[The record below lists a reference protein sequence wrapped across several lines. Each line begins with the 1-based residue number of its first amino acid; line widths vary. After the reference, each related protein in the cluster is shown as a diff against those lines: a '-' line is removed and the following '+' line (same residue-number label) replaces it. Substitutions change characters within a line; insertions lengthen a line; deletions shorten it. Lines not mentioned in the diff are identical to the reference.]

1 MANGLFDTDYSFL
14 GLPEVGSAVGKPIN
28 ISQAAINEQMSD
40 IDEVTLSKQQLQD
53 QLQLALIDNDFN
65 KIKSLQDQIAV
76 LDARETD
83 LLTYLDEVPPLSIS
97 EAPTSTD
104 IQDSLA
110 SVVSGQPPSSGGGF
124 FNIGKEIADEIGSPF
139 PGSNLDSETAGT
151 PSPPE
156 ISPVFPTIESP
167 TPITEQPVR
176 VTPFAPEITNRI
188 SNPTSSMTSRS
199 MGLDSPIA
207 ISGSMPVSVGGTG
220 GGGLPS
226 LGGVA
231 KTIGSGVEKAANLGI
246 FGLKGQILSR
256 LGRAVL
262 DKLNPPIQTAPVETS
277 APVGGALVAAMAK
290 GAPKEQV
297 TVGDLINTINARAAS
312 GDTDTKTALSN
323 LVRNAKAEA
332 RAAANAADDAAIARD
347 KAAAMNVLYGGAGSS
362 FESGRDA
369 YTESGQY
376 DIDREARQAEFDRMR
391 AARGESVK
399 RTPAETARMLADL
412 QSRIGFG
419 GVMSPANDPFSTI
432 PERVAPPNVEYEL
445 VSGYNVPKPRQTV
458 AANNQGIAPF
468 MGVPSNVMRGRGR
481 GGGARK

>member
-28 ISQAAINEQMSD
+28 ISQAAINQQLSD

-53 QLQLALIDNDFN
+53 QLQLALIENDFN

-83 LLTYLDEVPPLSIS
+83 LLTYLGEVPPLSVS

-110 SVVSGQPPSSGGGF
+110 SVVSGQPSSSI
-124 FNIGKEIADEIGSPF
+124 NAPVPEEV
-139 PGSNLDSETAGT
+139 LTAGT

-156 ISPVFPTIESP
+156 ISPVFSTIESP
-167 TPITEQPVR
+167 TPIRERPVR

-207 ISGSMPVSVGGTG
+207 ISGSMPVSVGSTG

-290 GAPKEQV
+290 GAPKKQV

-312 GDTDTKTALSN
+312 GDTDTKTALAN
-323 LVRNAKAEA
+323 LVRNAKAA
-332 RAAANAADDAAIARD
+332 KGAADNAAMTAGIQRD
-347 KAAAMNVLYGGAGSS
+347 KASAMNTLYGAAGSS
-362 FESGRDA
+362 FES
-369 YTESGQY
+369 
-376 DIDREARQAEFDRMR
+376 RQR
-391 AARGESVK
+391 SQ
-399 RTPAETARMLADL
+399 T
-412 QSRIGFG
+412 SRI
-419 GVMSPANDPFSTI
+419 
-432 PERVAPPNVEYEL
+432 
-445 VSGYNVPKPRQTV
+445 
-458 AANNQGIAPF
+458 
-468 MGVPSNVMRGRGR
+468 
-481 GGGARK
+481 

>member
-1 MANGLFDTDYSFL
+1 MANGLFDTDYSYL
-14 GLPEVGSAVGKPIN
+14 GLPRLGSAVRGPID
-28 ISQAAINEQMSD
+28 ISQEAINN
-40 IDEVTLSKQQLQD
+40 LSYLDD
-53 QLQLALIDNDFN
+53 Q
-65 KIKSLQDQIAV
+65 AV
-76 LDARETD
+76 LDPIED
-83 LLTYLDEVPPLSIS
+83 EIQSYFDFPLDTVSEV
-97 EAPTSTD
+97 PTSTD
-104 IQDSLA
+104 INDTIA
-110 SVVSGQPPSSGGGF
+110 SIGSIQPPISG
-124 FNIGKEIADEIGSPF
+124 IGTI
-139 PGSNLDSETAGT
+139 GT
-151 PSPPE
+151 PIAPE
-156 ISPVFPTIESP
+156 ISPVFSPLPTP
-167 TPITEQPVR
+167 TPIREQPVR

-188 SNPTSSMTSRS
+188 SNPTASMTSRS
-199 MGLDSPIA
+199 MGLSSPIA

-290 GAPKEQV
+290 GAPKEQA
-297 TVGDLINTINARAAS
+297 TLQDLINTINARAAS
-312 GDTDTKTALSN
+312 GDQDTKTALAN

-376 DIDREARQAEFDRMR
+376 DIDRKARQAEFDRMR

-419 GVMSPANDPFSTI
+419 GAMSPANDPFSTI
-432 PERVAPPNVEYEL
+432 PERVAPPNVEYDL
-445 VSGYNVPKPRQTV
+445 VSGFNVPKPRQTV

-468 MGVPSNVMRGRGR
+468 MGVPSNVMRGR
-481 GGGARK
+481 ARR

>member
-1 MANGLFDTDYSFL
+1 MANGLFDTDYSYL
-14 GLPEVGSAVGKPIN
+14 GLPRLGSAVRGPID
-28 ISQAAINEQMSD
+28 ISQEAINN
-40 IDEVTLSKQQLQD
+40 LSYLDD
-53 QLQLALIDNDFN
+53 Q
-65 KIKSLQDQIAV
+65 AV
-76 LDARETD
+76 LDPIED
-83 LLTYLDEVPPLSIS
+83 EIQSYFDFPLDTVSEV
-97 EAPTSTD
+97 PTSTD
-104 IQDSLA
+104 INDTIA
-110 SVVSGQPPSSGGGF
+110 SIGSIQPPISG
-124 FNIGKEIADEIGSPF
+124 IG
-139 PGSNLDSETAGT
+139 TVGT
-151 PSPPE
+151 PIAPE
-156 ISPVFPTIESP
+156 ISPVFSPLPTP
-167 TPITEQPVR
+167 TPIREQPVR

-188 SNPTSSMTSRS
+188 SNPTASMTSRS
-199 MGLDSPIA
+199 MGLSSPIA

-290 GAPKEQV
+290 GAPKEQA
-297 TVGDLINTINARAAS
+297 TLQDLINTINARAAS
-312 GDTDTKTALSN
+312 GDQDTKTALAN

-376 DIDREARQAEFDRMR
+376 DIDRKARQAEFDRMR

-399 RTPAETARMLADL
+399 RTPAETARLLADL

-432 PERVAPPNVEYEL
+432 PERVAPPNVEYDL
-445 VSGYNVPKPRQTV
+445 VSGFNVPKPRQTV

-468 MGVPSNVMRGRGR
+468 MGVPSNVMRGR
-481 GGGARK
+481 ARR

>member
-28 ISQAAINEQMSD
+28 ISQAAINQQLSD

-53 QLQLALIDNDFN
+53 QLQLALIENDFN

-83 LLTYLDEVPPLSIS
+83 LLTYLGEVPPLSVS

-110 SVVSGQPPSSGGGF
+110 SVVSGQPSSF
-124 FNIGKEIADEIGSPF
+124 INAPVPEEV
-139 PGSNLDSETAGT
+139 LTAGT

-167 TPITEQPVR
+167 TPIRERPVR
-176 VTPFAPEITNRI
+176 VTPFNPGIPNRI
-188 SNPTSSMTSRS
+188 SNPTDSMTSRS

-297 TVGDLINTINARAAS
+297 TVGDLINIVNARAAS
-312 GDTDTKTALSN
+312 GDTDTKTALAN
-323 LVRNAKAEA
+323 LVRNAKAA
-332 RAAANAADDAAIARD
+332 KGAADNAAMTAGIARD
-347 KAAAMNVLYGGAGSS
+347 KASAMNTLYGAAGSS

-376 DIDREARQAEFDRMR
+376 DIDREARQAEFDAMR
-391 AARGESVK
+391 QREYMEKYGVPKPKLTRE
-399 RTPAETARMLADL
+399 ETARALADL

-419 GVMSPANDPFSTI
+419 GAMSPANDPFSTI
-432 PERVAPPNVEYEL
+432 PERVAPDPNVEYEL
-445 VSGYNVPKPRQTV
+445 VSGFNVPKPRPTV

>member
-28 ISQAAINEQMSD
+28 ISQAAINQQMSD

-53 QLQLALIDNDFN
+53 QLQLALIDNDLD

-83 LLTYLDEVPPLSIS
+83 LLTYLGEVPPLSVS

-110 SVVSGQPPSSGGGF
+110 SVVSGQPPSSI
-124 FNIGKEIADEIGSPF
+124 NAPVPEEV
-139 PGSNLDSETAGT
+139 LTAGT

-156 ISPVFPTIESP
+156 ISPVFSTIESP
-167 TPITEQPVR
+167 TPIREEPVR

-188 SNPTSSMTSRS
+188 SNPTSSISNRS
-199 MGLDSPIA
+199 MGLDMPIA
-207 ISGSMPVSVGGTG
+207 ISGSMPVSTG
-220 GGGLPS
+220 GGGGIPS

-376 DIDREARQAEFDRMR
+376 DIDREARQAEFDAMR

-419 GVMSPANDPFSTI
+419 GVMSPANDPMSTI

-468 MGVPSNVMRGRGR
+468 MGVPSNLMRGR
-481 GGGARK
+481 ARR

>member
-28 ISQAAINEQMSD
+28 ISQAAINQQLSD

-53 QLQLALIDNDFN
+53 QLQLALIENDFN

-83 LLTYLDEVPPLSIS
+83 LLTYLGEVPPLSVS

-110 SVVSGQPPSSGGGF
+110 SVVSGQPSSSI
-124 FNIGKEIADEIGSPF
+124 NAPVPEEV
-139 PGSNLDSETAGT
+139 LTAGT

-167 TPITEQPVR
+167 TPIRERPVR

-312 GDTDTKTALSN
+312 GDTDTKTALAN
-323 LVRNAKAEA
+323 LVRNAKAA
-332 RAAANAADDAAIARD
+332 KGAADNAAMTAGIQRD
-347 KAAAMNVLYGGAGSS
+347 KASAMNTLYGAAGSS

-376 DIDREARQAEFDRMR
+376 DLDREARQAEFDAMR
-391 AARGESVK
+391 QREYMEKYGVPKPKLTRE
-399 RTPAETARMLADL
+399 ETARALADL

-419 GVMSPANDPFSTI
+419 GAMSPANAPYSTI
-432 PERVAPPNVEYEL
+432 PERVAPDPNVEYEL
-445 VSGYNVPKPRQTV
+445 VSGFNVPKPRQTV

-481 GGGARK
+481 GGGARR

>member
-1 MANGLFDTDYSFL
+1 
-14 GLPEVGSAVGKPIN
+14 
-28 ISQAAINEQMSD
+28 
-40 IDEVTLSKQQLQD
+40 
-53 QLQLALIDNDFN
+53 
-65 KIKSLQDQIAV
+65 
-76 LDARETD
+76 
-83 LLTYLDEVPPLSIS
+83 
-97 EAPTSTD
+97 
-104 IQDSLA
+104 
-110 SVVSGQPPSSGGGF
+110 
-124 FNIGKEIADEIGSPF
+124 
-139 PGSNLDSETAGT
+139 
-151 PSPPE
+151 
-156 ISPVFPTIESP
+156 
-167 TPITEQPVR
+167 
-176 VTPFAPEITNRI
+176 
-188 SNPTSSMTSRS
+188 

>member
-28 ISQAAINEQMSD
+28 ISQAAINEQLSN

-53 QLQLALIDNDFN
+53 QLQLALIENDLD

-110 SVVSGQPPSSGGGF
+110 SVVSGQPPSSI
-124 FNIGKEIADEIGSPF
+124 NDPVPEEV
-139 PGSNLDSETAGT
+139 LTAGT

-167 TPITEQPVR
+167 
-176 VTPFAPEITNRI
+176 
-188 SNPTSSMTSRS
+188 
-199 MGLDSPIA
+199 SPIA

-220 GGGLPS
+220 GGTGGLPS
-226 LGGVA
+226 LVRA
-231 KTIGSGVEKAANLGI
+231 AGSVVLPTVEKVANTGVLGLPAYLASKGVRAI
-246 FGLKGQILSR
+246 KDTFFPEKAISPENTMFGGKGFEVEDFQV
-256 LGRAVL
+256 GAGGDGVFV
-262 DKLNPPIQTAPVETS
+262 PPD
-277 APVGGALVAAMAK
+277 
-290 GAPKEQV
+290 APKKEV
-297 TVGDLINTINARAAS
+297 TVGDLLKIINTRAAS
-312 GDTDTKTALSN
+312 GDTDTKTTLAN

-332 RAAANAADDAAIARD
+332 RAAANAADTAAIARE

-362 FESGRDA
+362 FESGRDE

-376 DIDREARQAEFDRMR
+376 DIDREARQAEFDAMR

-432 PERVAPPNVEYEL
+432 PERVAPPNVEYDL
-445 VSGYNVPKPRQTV
+445 VSGFNVPKPRQTV

-468 MGVPSNVMRGRGR
+468 MGVPSNVMRGR
-481 GGGARK
+481 ARR

>member
-1 MANGLFDTDYSFL
+1 MANGLFDTDYSYL
-14 GLPEVGSAVGKPIN
+14 GLPRLGSAVRGPID
-28 ISQAAINEQMSD
+28 ISQEAINN
-40 IDEVTLSKQQLQD
+40 LSYLDD
-53 QLQLALIDNDFN
+53 Q
-65 KIKSLQDQIAV
+65 AV
-76 LDARETD
+76 LDPIED
-83 LLTYLDEVPPLSIS
+83 EIQSYFDFPLDTVSEV
-97 EAPTSTD
+97 PTSTD
-104 IQDSLA
+104 INDTIA
-110 SVVSGQPPSSGGGF
+110 SIGSIQPPISG
-124 FNIGKEIADEIGSPF
+124 IGTI
-139 PGSNLDSETAGT
+139 GT
-151 PSPPE
+151 PIAPE
-156 ISPVFPTIESP
+156 ISPVFSPLPTP
-167 TPITEQPVR
+167 TPIREQPVR

-188 SNPTSSMTSRS
+188 SNPTASMTSRS
-199 MGLDSPIA
+199 MGLSSPIA
-207 ISGSMPVSVGGTG
+207 ISGSMPVSVSGTG

-290 GAPKEQV
+290 GAPKEQA
-297 TVGDLINTINARAAS
+297 TLQDLINTINARAAS
-312 GDTDTKTALSN
+312 GDQDTKTALAN

-376 DIDREARQAEFDRMR
+376 DIDRKARQAEFDRMR

-399 RTPAETARMLADL
+399 RTPAETARLLADL

-432 PERVAPPNVEYEL
+432 PERVAPPNVEYDL
-445 VSGYNVPKPRQTV
+445 VSGFNVPKPRQTV

-468 MGVPSNVMRGRGR
+468 MGVPSNVMRGR
-481 GGGARK
+481 ARR

>member
-1 MANGLFDTDYSFL
+1 MANGLFDTDYSYL
-14 GLPEVGSAVGKPIN
+14 GLPRLGSAVRGPID
-28 ISQAAINEQMSD
+28 ISQEAINN
-40 IDEVTLSKQQLQD
+40 LSYLDD
-53 QLQLALIDNDFN
+53 Q
-65 KIKSLQDQIAV
+65 AV
-76 LDARETD
+76 LDPIED
-83 LLTYLDEVPPLSIS
+83 EIQSYFDFPLDTVSEV
-97 EAPTSTD
+97 PTSTD
-104 IQDSLA
+104 INDTIA
-110 SVVSGQPPSSGGGF
+110 SIGSIQPPISG
-124 FNIGKEIADEIGSPF
+124 IG
-139 PGSNLDSETAGT
+139 TVGT
-151 PSPPE
+151 PIAPE
-156 ISPVFPTIESP
+156 ISPVFSPLPTP
-167 TPITEQPVR
+167 TPIREQPVR

-188 SNPTSSMTSRS
+188 SNPTASMTSRS
-199 MGLDSPIA
+199 MGLSSPIA
-207 ISGSMPVSVGGTG
+207 ISGSMPVSVSGTG

-290 GAPKEQV
+290 GAPKEQA
-297 TVGDLINTINARAAS
+297 TLQDLINTINARAAS
-312 GDTDTKTALSN
+312 GDQDTKTALAN

-399 RTPAETARMLADL
+399 RTPAETARLLADL

-432 PERVAPPNVEYEL
+432 PERVAPPNVEYDL
-445 VSGYNVPKPRQTV
+445 VSGFNVPKPRQTV

-468 MGVPSNVMRGRGR
+468 MGVPSNVMRGR
-481 GGGARK
+481 ARR

>member
-28 ISQAAINEQMSD
+28 ISQAAINQQMSD

-53 QLQLALIDNDFN
+53 QLQQALIDNDFN

-110 SVVSGQPPSSGGGF
+110 SVVSGQPPSSI
-124 FNIGKEIADEIGSPF
+124 NAPVPEEV
-139 PGSNLDSETAGT
+139 LTAGT

-156 ISPVFPTIESP
+156 ISPVFSTIESP
-167 TPITEQPVR
+167 TPIREQPVR
-176 VTPFAPEITNRI
+176 VTPFAPEIPNRI

-226 LGGVA
+226 LGGLGSLA
-231 KTIGSGVEKAANLGI
+231 KTMGSGVEKAANLGL
-246 FGLKGQILSR
+246 FGFQGKILST

-290 GAPKEQV
+290 GAPKEQA
-297 TVGDLINTINARAAS
+297 TLQDLINTINARAAS
-312 GDTDTKTALSN
+312 GDQDTKTALAN
-323 LVRNAKAEA
+323 LVRNAKAA
-332 RAAANAADDAAIARD
+332 KGAADNAAMTAGIQRD
-347 KAAAMNVLYGGAGSS
+347 KASAMNTLYGAAGSS

-376 DIDREARQAEFDRMR
+376 DIDREARQAEFDAMR

-419 GVMSPANDPFSTI
+419 GAMSPANDPMSTI

-445 VSGYNVPKPRQTV
+445 VSGFNVPKPRQTV

-468 MGVPSNVMRGRGR
+468 MGVPSNVMRGR
-481 GGGARK
+481 ARR

>member
-1 MANGLFDTDYSFL
+1 MANGLFDTDYSYL
-14 GLPEVGSAVGKPIN
+14 GLPRLGSAVRGPID
-28 ISQAAINEQMSD
+28 ISQEAINN
-40 IDEVTLSKQQLQD
+40 LSYLDD
-53 QLQLALIDNDFN
+53 Q
-65 KIKSLQDQIAV
+65 AV
-76 LDARETD
+76 LDPIED
-83 LLTYLDEVPPLSIS
+83 EIQSYFDFPLDTVSEV
-97 EAPTSTD
+97 PTSTD
-104 IQDSLA
+104 INDTIA
-110 SVVSGQPPSSGGGF
+110 SIGSIQPPISG
-124 FNIGKEIADEIGSPF
+124 IG
-139 PGSNLDSETAGT
+139 TVGT
-151 PSPPE
+151 PIAPE
-156 ISPVFPTIESP
+156 ISPVFSPLPTP
-167 TPITEQPVR
+167 TPIREQPVR
-176 VTPFAPEITNRI
+176 VTPFAPEITNRL
-188 SNPTSSMTSRS
+188 SNPTASMTSRS
-199 MGLDSPIA
+199 MGLSSPIA
-207 ISGSMPVSVGGTG
+207 ISGSMPVSVSGTG

-290 GAPKEQV
+290 GAPKEQA
-297 TVGDLINTINARAAS
+297 TLQDLINTINARAAS
-312 GDTDTKTALSN
+312 GDQDTKTALAN

-376 DIDREARQAEFDRMR
+376 DIDRKARQAEFDRMR

-399 RTPAETARMLADL
+399 RTPAETARLLADL

-432 PERVAPPNVEYEL
+432 PERVAPPNVEYDL
-445 VSGYNVPKPRQTV
+445 VSGFNVPKPRQTV

-468 MGVPSNVMRGRGR
+468 MGVPSNVMRGR
-481 GGGARK
+481 ARR